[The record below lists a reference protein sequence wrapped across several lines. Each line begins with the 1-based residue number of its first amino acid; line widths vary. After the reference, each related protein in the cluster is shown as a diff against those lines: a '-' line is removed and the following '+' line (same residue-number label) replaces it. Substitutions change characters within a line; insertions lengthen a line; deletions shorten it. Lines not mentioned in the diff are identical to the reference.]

1 MAITSATLLVTT
13 LLVASPILFL
23 ISTAP
28 SPLPRDCYMEGD
40 GCSPTASSTS
50 ECTEDICETVSSNI
64 QARLNWNKDPCSEFK
79 KFSCWRR
86 KFNKNYTNIIE
97 MGNSQ
102 KSVDIQMQSKLNIF
116 LLMYY
121 IYNCAIYT
129 YTYFFSAYGKF
140 KYK

>member
-40 GCSPTASSTS
+40 KCSPAVSSPP
-50 ECTEDICETVSSNI
+50 ECTDPICETVASSI
-64 QARLNWNKDPCSEFK
+64 QARLNWNKDPCTEFK
-79 KFSCWRR
+79 KFSCWRNTR
-86 KFNKNYTNIIE
+86 NKNITNLIE

-102 KSVDIQMQSKLNIF
+102 KSVDSQMLCRFFLIGFELKQKLISYS
-116 LLMYY
+116 L
-121 IYNCAIYT
+121 IYRS
-129 YTYFFSAYGKF
+129 FPE
-140 KYK
+140 

>member
-1 MAITSATLLVTT
+1 MHKVAITSATLLVTT

-40 GCSPTASSTS
+40 GCTSMISSPT
-50 ECTEDICETVSSNI
+50 ECTEPICETVSSNI

-79 KFSCWRR
+79 KFSCWRSGTLL
-86 KFNKNYTNIIE
+86 NKNLTNHIE

-102 KSVDIQMQSKLNIF
+102 KSVDMQMQCKWCKRN
-116 LLMYY
+116 
-121 IYNCAIYT
+121 AIYILKFSLKCSQF
-129 YTYFFSAYGKF
+129 YF
-140 KYK
+140 